1 MKQKTKQKSKKAIQ
15 TKSKLS
21 KQSAKHVQN
30 LYSYLCATVSWSLG
44 EVVRY
49 SFQNT
54 NYICLSYHLQC
65 LNGETVSDLNTI
77 LPLLTDKLTGQLI
90 TEIRSLTN
98 PVTTK
103 TNQEQSGWDATIK
116 KRCRSWDDRLMYTWE
131 PTNIYL
137 YILYMSAEPFSTP
150 FPFNKQKPYSQHLLP
165 QVPRKKKASF
175 LFEEPLEMK
184 MRF

>member
-1 MKQKTKQKSKKAIQ
+1 MQYKPNQNYQ
-15 TKSKLS
+15 

-103 TNQEQSGWDATIK
+103 TNQEQSG
-116 KRCRSWDDRLMYTWE
+116 
-131 PTNIYL
+131 
-137 YILYMSAEPFSTP
+137 
-150 FPFNKQKPYSQHLLP
+150 
-165 QVPRKKKASF
+165 
-175 LFEEPLEMK
+175 
-184 MRF
+184 